1 MKFLKHTFIKTTK
14 TLLLPIFIFSISSLN
29 AQIETPENQTIIED
43 AIDQS
48 GEENDFN
55 FDTQFEDLA
64 AYANNQLNL
73 NRATSDDLKALGL
86 LNPIQITSLLL
97 YRNDLGDLISIYE
110 LQAIPNFD
118 LNTIQQILPYVSVGN
133 ELIGKESF
141 KNRLTKG
148 DNTIYTRF
156 RRVLERQEGYESEEE
171 NAYLGDKNQYYFRY
185 RYNYDTRLSYGV
197 TLEKDAG
204 EEFLTGSNPQGFDYM
219 SAHFYARDLSKNI
232 KAVAIGDYQISFG
245 QGLTIWSGFGF
256 GKSAFALNTKRQS
269 IPLKAYTSVN
279 ENAFLRGV
287 GTTLAFGKISL
298 TAFAST
304 RNLDANISAID
315 TTDFQDEVQAI
326 SAFQI
331 SGFHRNQN
339 EIEDEKAIRQLLFGG
354 NIQYQ
359 FHRGKI
365 ALNLINAQY
374 NATIEADDAVYNLYR
389 FSGKNLTNISTDY
402 EYTYRNIHFFGE
414 TALSDNLG
422 LATLNSVLVTTGKN
436 IDFTI
441 LHRHFEPNFQTI
453 AGNAFAESGGISNEN
468 GLFIGL
474 QIYFNRAW
482 KMSAYFDT
490 WQHQWL
496 KFGIEAPSF
505 GSEYLVQL
513 NYRPS
518 RNTEIYV
525 RFRNETK
532 ERNTT
537 ESSTI
542 DYVIPTEKTQL
553 RFHLSSKIN
562 RDVKLKT
569 RIEIARYKN
578 GIAVPELG
586 FLLYQDLSY
595 NFDKFR
601 FSTRFAIFDT
611 DTYNTRMYAYENDL
625 LYNFSVPAYYY
636 KGSRFYFNCRYRFS
650 KAFLLE
656 ARFARTTFYNRETVG
671 SGLELINGNKR
682 SEVKLQARIRF

>member
-1 MKFLKHTFIKTTK
+1 MK
-14 TLLLPIFIFSISSLN
+14 TLPYIISTIFIFLLFNLN

-43 AIDQS
+43 AVDQG
-48 GEENDFN
+48 GEEGDFN
-55 FDTQFEDLA
+55 FDTQFENLA
-64 AYANNQLNL
+64 AFANNKLNL
-73 NRATSDDLKALGL
+73 NKASADDLKTFGL
-86 LNPIQITSLLL
+86 LNPIQIQSLLT
-97 YRNDLGDLISIYE
+97 YRNNLGTLISIYE

-133 ELIGKESF
+133 ELIGKDDF
-141 KNRLTKG
+141 LTRLTKG
-148 DNTIYTRF
+148 EQTIYTRF
-156 RRVLERQEGYESEEE
+156 RRVLENQKGYDSETE
-171 NAYLGDKNQYYFRY
+171 NGYLGNPNQYYFRY

-204 EEFLTGSNPQGFDYM
+204 EEFFTGSNSQGFDYI

-232 KAVAIGDYQISFG
+232 KTVALGDYQVSLG

-256 GKSAFALNTKRQS
+256 GKSAFALNTKRQA
-269 IPLKAYTSVN
+269 IPLRAYTSVN

-287 GTTLAFGKISL
+287 GTTLAFGKTSL
-298 TAFAST
+298 TLFASS
-304 RNLDANISAID
+304 RNLDANVASVD
-315 TTDFQDEVQAI
+315 TIDFQEDVQAI

-331 SGFHRNQN
+331 SGFHRTTS
-339 EIEDEKAIRQLLFGG
+339 EIADEKSINQLLIGG
-354 NIQYQ
+354 SLQYQ
-359 FHRGKI
+359 LDRGKI
-365 ALNLINAQY
+365 ALNVVNAQY
-374 NATIEADDAVYNLYR
+374 DATIETSEDVYNLYR

-414 TALSDNLG
+414 TAISDNLG
-422 LATLNSVLVTTGKN
+422 IATLNSILVTTGKN

-441 LHRHFEPNFQTI
+441 LHRHFEPSFQTV
-453 AGNAFAESGGISNEN
+453 AGNTFAESGGINNEN
-468 GLFIGL
+468 GLYVGL
-474 QIYFNRAW
+474 QIYFSRAW
-482 KMSAYFDT
+482 KLSAYFDN
-490 WQHQWL
+490 WKHKWL
-496 KFGIEAPSF
+496 KFGIESPSF

-518 RNTEIYV
+518 RNTEFYL

-537 ESSTI
+537 EYSVI
-542 DYVIPTEKTQL
+542 DYVIPNQKTQF

-562 RDVKLKT
+562 RDITLKT
-569 RIEIARYKN
+569 RVELARNHN
-578 GIAVPELG
+578 GIDAPEFG

-611 DTYNTRMYAYENDL
+611 DTYNTRIYAYENDL

-656 ARFARTTFYNRETVG
+656 ARFARTTFYNRAFVG
-671 SGLELINGNKR
+671 SGFELIDGNKR
-682 SEVKLQARIRF
+682 SEIKLQARVRF